1 MLRNGNFQTTKW
13 FDLGLYLGLEYVELK
28 KIDCL
33 RECLALWLQTD
44 IEATWERLADA
55 VDESGERAAAAHI
68 SKIIMIH

>member
-13 FDLGLYLGLEYVELK
+13 FDLGLYLGLGYTELE

-33 RECLALWLQTD
+33 RECLALWLKTD

-55 VDESGERAAAAHI
+55 VDESGDRAAAAHI
-68 SKIIMIH
+68 SKMIMIY